1 MAAKEVH
8 IPLHSTL
15 PPERLAKHLRHLSG
29 LTPGHT
35 HTITPYKEQAR
46 PLWGVSKQGNLFVL
60 SLPCCRRPNKALPEF
75 FFFFLAS
82 SQFLFIGEDQESW
95 TVTQCQAF
103 SVDGIQEISPE
114 EEAFCN
120 FLQGPG
126 VSLVAVKTSCG
137 ACPATDLEHGPSM
150 TLHLMNV
157 SNLSLVL

>member
-8 IPLHSTL
+8 IPLHSTP
-15 PPERLAKHLRHLSG
+15 PPEGLAKHLRHLPG
-29 LTPGHT
+29 LTPGLT
-35 HTITPYKEQAR
+35 RTITPSKEQAR

-60 SLPCCRRPNKALPEF
+60 SLPCCSRPDKALPEF
-75 FFFFLAS
+75 FFFFLVS

-120 FLQGPG
+120 FLQGSGGQPCG
-126 VSLVAVKTSCG
+126 CENILRSL
-137 ACPATDLEHGPSM
+137 PS
-150 TLHLMNV
+150 HWPR
-157 SNLSLVL
+157 